1 MITICCAM
9 ICDFR
14 WIIWFSAAVASFS
27 FLALTAARNLTHWA
41 ALLSLITLICAF
53 AEVIFALCMARFAFF
68 ASAFIFAHS
77 SFIVLFIPMIVAQFE
92 LQTDCSFLSLL
103 NRPDNLPLKLP
114 ISALVGASSF
124 FSELIMD
131 ESMLAPLFLL
141 H

>member
-1 MITICCAM
+1 
-9 ICDFR
+9 
-14 WIIWFSAAVASFS
+14 
-27 FLALTAARNLTHWA
+27 
-41 ALLSLITLICAF
+41 
-53 AEVIFALCMARFAFF
+53 
-68 ASAFIFAHS
+68 
-77 SFIVLFIPMIVAQFE
+77 MIVAQFE